1 MLPPALALP
10 AAVVRPRTTAARRA
24 LWVALLLGGFLA
36 LAFVCGGKAHADT
49 PGNQPVRAAATTLP
63 GAATLPDRSLSSG
76 QATQRAADQATRG
89 VNSAAGRA
97 GSGVRGAVAA
107 ATGAARPLNGLADSV
122 RATAGRITVPVV
134 RVVGGVTGGHHGSAH
149 GGSTSGGTVRHRGA
163 GRSGSDHGGGS
174 ASQVSGPRV
183 YDVMAHG
190 AAHPVPLAGSKAAPQ
205 QAPGHAPAPS
215 DRSGHPVEGD
225 GAAHH
230 TGDGHADLSGYGV
243 RFPLNA
249 VASGAARGPVPPRRA
264 SDVSVQPD

>member
-1 MLPPALALP
+1 M
-10 AAVVRPRTTAARRA
+10 RPRTTVARRA

-49 PGNQPVRAAATTLP
+49 PGNQPARPAATTLP
-63 GAATLPDRSLSSG
+63 GAATLPDRPLTADQAAGNVAG
-76 QATQRAADQATRG
+76 QATRD
-89 VNSAAGRA
+89 VNSSADRA
-97 GSGVRGAVAA
+97 GSGVRGTVAA
-107 ATGAARPLNGLADSV
+107 ATRTARPLNGLAGSV
-122 RATAGRITVPVV
+122 RATAGRVTAPVV
-134 RVVGGVTGGHHGSAH
+134 RVIGDVNAGHHGSGH
-149 GGSTSGGTVRHRGA
+149 GGAATSGGTVRHRGA
-163 GRSGSDHGGGS
+163 GRPGVVRGGAF
-174 ASQVSGPRV
+174 ASQVSGPQA

-190 AAHPVPLAGSKAAPQ
+190 AAHPFPLAGSKAAPQ

-230 TGDGHADLSGYGV
+230 TGDGHADLFGCGV

-249 VASGAARGPVPPRRA
+249 AAPGAAHGPAPLRRA